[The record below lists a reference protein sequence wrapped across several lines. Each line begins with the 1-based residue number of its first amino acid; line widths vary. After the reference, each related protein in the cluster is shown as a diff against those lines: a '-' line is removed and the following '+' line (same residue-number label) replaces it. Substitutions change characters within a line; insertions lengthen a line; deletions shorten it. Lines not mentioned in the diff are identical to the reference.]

1 MFISGDTQC
10 SCPPFEC
17 LCSKNYSPGCRT
29 FSGLTREDS
38 SSYSDIMTG
47 GLESVPND
55 CSVFQAIDKVL
66 EDVACSYGHSTSYR
80 LAAKVASDFDQAYY
94 SSFADGELNLEN
106 FHILDTLHK
115 SVHILWVDP
124 MMKKCFI
131 LKNDSSR

>member
-1 MFISGDTQC
+1 MVLISFICFISGETQC

-38 SSYSDIMTG
+38 SSYSDIMAG

-94 SSFADGELNLEN
+94 SSFADGKFNIEKIVYYVCCTNQPVSYRS
-106 FHILDTLHK
+106 I
-115 SVHILWVDP
+115 P
-124 MMKKCFI
+124 
-131 LKNDSSR
+131 

>member
-1 MFISGDTQC
+1 MFRFVPGETQC

-17 LCSKNYSPGCRT
+17 LCSKNYSPGCRS

-38 SSYSDIMTG
+38 SSYGDIMTG
-47 GLESVPND
+47 GLENVPND

-94 SSFADGELNLEN
+94 SSFADGKLFFFIIYVVQIFSFLM
-106 FHILDTLHK
+106 HK
-115 SVHILWVDP
+115 EWAITHN
-124 MMKKCFI
+124 KK
-131 LKNDSSR
+131 

>member
-1 MFISGDTQC
+1 MFRFVPGETQC

-17 LCSKNYSPGCRT
+17 LCSKNYSPGCRS

-38 SSYSDIMTG
+38 SSYGDIMTG
-47 GLESVPND
+47 GLENVPND

-94 SSFADGELNLEN
+94 SSFADGKFSLKKKVHVMYVIQISTFMVKPMLTN
-106 FHILDTLHK
+106 F
-115 SVHILWVDP
+115 S
-124 MMKKCFI
+124 F
-131 LKNDSSR
+131 